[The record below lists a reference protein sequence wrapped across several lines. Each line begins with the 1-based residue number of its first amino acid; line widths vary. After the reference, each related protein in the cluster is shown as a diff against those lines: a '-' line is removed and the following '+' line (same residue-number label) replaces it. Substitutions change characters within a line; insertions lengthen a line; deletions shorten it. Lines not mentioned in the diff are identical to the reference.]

1 MVGKDRARSAVY
13 KALREEF
20 NLTVASDAEAWQ
32 AIRDIH
38 SLDLVDLMMEIEY
51 DLDASINTDKLGPAF
66 LEGND
71 PDAALDLM
79 VKALY

>member
-1 MVGKDRARSAVY
+1 MVSKDRARSAVY
-13 KALREEF
+13 RALREEF
-20 NLTVASDAEAWQ
+20 NFTVTSDAEAWQ
-32 AIRDIH
+32 AIRDIN
-38 SLDLVDLMMEIEY
+38 SLDLVDLVMEIEY
-51 DLDASINTDKLGPAF
+51 DLDASIDTDKLGPDF